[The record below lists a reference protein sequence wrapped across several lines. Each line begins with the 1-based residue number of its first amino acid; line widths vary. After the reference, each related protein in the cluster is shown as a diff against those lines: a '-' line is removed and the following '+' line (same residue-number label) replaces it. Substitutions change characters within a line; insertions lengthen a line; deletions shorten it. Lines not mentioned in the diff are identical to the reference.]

1 MTALIIII
9 IISIC
14 IPWLF
19 LIPAS
24 KLSRLTP
31 EFDGHIFRT
40 TEFQTRSAVAVIKS
54 CSQGIIKLKTANGT
68 DQAGAVTFKTCY
80 I

>member
-19 LIPAS
+19 LIPAA
-24 KLSRLTP
+24 KFRWLTA
-31 EFDGHIFRT
+31 EFDCHVPWAAK
-40 TEFQTRSAVAVIKS
+40 FQTRSAVAVIKS

-68 DQAGAVTFKTCY
+68 DQA
-80 I
+80 